1 MSAAP
6 LQDYSRTEKLLHW
19 LALQPESVRRMS
31 FDLERQFYLP
41 DDVEAAASGS
51 VYVCGLARSGTT
63 LVLQLLD
70 QLPCFRSL
78 TYRDMPFVLAP
89 NLWRRVAGLSQ
100 RSAAL
105 FERAHGD
112 GVMVGYDSAESFEE
126 VFWRTFSR
134 SADPSAEGYGSCEVD
149 DEALKLFAQYR
160 AMVANPR
167 GQGGERKRY
176 LSKNNDNLLRFHRL
190 AEDPTAT
197 VLLVYRN
204 PIDTALSLH
213 RQHMRFMERK
223 DDPFVAR
230 YMGWLGHHEFGP
242 GHMPFSVVKRAID
255 PALDANRPN
264 YWLDYWIKSH
274 EYISEINSNR
284 VMLVNYESLIINPSL
299 VLNYIVQA
307 INLDMGYSVNTEI
320 VRDQRSEK
328 SLDAD
333 FDLPMLEVANK
344 IYKNLEIK
352 FKKISNHDC
361 A

>member
-6 LQDYSRTEKLLHW
+6 LKDYSRTEKLLHW

-63 LVLQLLD
+63 LVLQLLE

-105 FERAHGD
+105 SERAHGD

-134 SADPSAEGYGSCEVD
+134 SADRSAEGYGTCEVD

-160 AMVANPR
+160 ALVANPR

-223 DDPFVAR
+223 EDPFVAQ

-242 GHMPFSVVKRAID
+242 GHMPFSFVKRYIN
-255 PALDANRPN
+255 PALDPKQPN

-274 EYISEINSNR
+274 EYILRLNSNR
-284 VMLVNYESLIINPSL
+284 VMLVNYESLIKNPSQ
-299 VLNYIVQA
+299 VLNCLVQA
-307 INLDMGYSVNTEI
+307 INLEMGCYVNTEI
-320 VRDQRSEK
+320 VRDRGGK
-328 SLDAD
+328 KLLDNN
-333 FDLPMLEVANK
+333 FDSAMLAVAKNV
-344 IYKNLEIK
+344 YKKLGP
-352 FKKISNHDC
+352 
-361 A
+361 